1 MTLCF
6 LCNTDLGNS
15 AAQLCGKYY
24 CYNAL
29 ASDSEAEE
37 CEAEA
42 ECEAEECEAEEEDV
56 NPCQICGVDMGACN
70 PRQLCGK
77 TFCHRLSGV
86 LSLGNDDIVVD
97 Q

>member
-1 MTLCF
+1 MNLCF

-15 AAQLCGKYY
+15 AAQLCGKYC

-29 ASDSEAEE
+29 ASDSDSESDSD
-37 CEAEA
+37 AEA
-42 ECEAEECEAEEEDV
+42 EEDV